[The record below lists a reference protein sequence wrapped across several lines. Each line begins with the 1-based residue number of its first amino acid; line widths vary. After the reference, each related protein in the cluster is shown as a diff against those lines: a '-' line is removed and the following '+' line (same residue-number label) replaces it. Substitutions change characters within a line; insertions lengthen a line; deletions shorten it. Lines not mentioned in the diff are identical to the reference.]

1 MPGTSGRTGKMVE
14 NLTPGIKLDETFYD
28 VRHHP
33 AGSTFCRR
41 HSHDCVEIVFIVGG
55 SGEHSINGTR
65 MFAYPGSVFFV
76 MPGDVHEFSA
86 CGTLEQFTVSC
97 APELLLF
104 FGVDVSRLRVLNHLS
119 MQKQSSGCRLNSRD
133 LYDARKILAEMSGE
147 FSRAGAL
154 SDKLKFHSLFTLL
167 LAIVAQAMERVSD
180 APEKNDP
187 VCEIQIERFIRE
199 HFQQNLPLKKLAALC
214 HYSVSQLVR
223 RFRRRYGVTPIARQL
238 EIRLDHAA
246 QLLQSTELTVSE
258 IAYRC
263 GFSTCTYFS
272 RRFRLRYGVSP
283 TRFRLRE

>member
-1 MPGTSGRTGKMVE
+1 MCAGTAVVFRSGREPVARAQSFVDAETEFRLPAEFERFVRCPEDIGGDERRVFKSRGVVGQIEIPQSLHAAAGDRRTG
-14 NLTPGIKLDETFYD
+14 
-28 VRHHP
+28 
-33 AGSTFCRR
+33 
-41 HSHDCVEIVFIVGG
+41 
-55 SGEHSINGTR
+55 
-65 MFAYPGSVFFV
+65 
-76 MPGDVHEFSA
+76 
-86 CGTLEQFTVSC
+86 
-97 APELLLF
+97 
-104 FGVDVSRLRVLNHLS
+104 
-119 MQKQSSGCRLNSRD
+119 
-133 LYDARKILAEMSGE
+133 
-147 FSRAGAL
+147 
-154 SDKLKFHSLFTLL
+154 
-167 LAIVAQAMERVSD
+167 MERGSD